1 MKCRLLRKT
10 GPAFLAIWIVV
21 FCSTSPAQKSHPP
34 HWSYQGKDGPE
45 HWGQLDP
52 AYTLCAV
59 GRAQSPININYA
71 EVSELPPLKFNYKSV
86 PLDVINNGHTIQVNY
101 PPGSTLTV
109 GRKVYMLRQFHFHH
123 PSEEYIKGRGFDLTT
138 HLVHDDGSGHLAVV
152 AILFKIGSWNAL
164 FSTVWMN
171 VPARSEKATNGP
183 SARVNATSLLPPDR
197 GYYTFQGSLTT
208 PPCSEGVV
216 WYVLKNQAT
225 LSADQVALFAKLY
238 PNNAR
243 PTQPLYGREVL
254 ETK

>member
-1 MKCRLLRKT
+1 
-10 GPAFLAIWIVV
+10 
-21 FCSTSPAQKSHPP
+21 
-34 HWSYQGKDGPE
+34 
-45 HWGQLDP
+45 
-52 AYTLCAV
+52 
-59 GRAQSPININYA
+59 
-71 EVSELPPLKFNYKSV
+71 
-86 PLDVINNGHTIQVNY
+86 
-101 PPGSTLTV
+101 
-109 GRKVYMLRQFHFHH
+109 MLRQFHFHH
-123 PSEEYIKGRGFDLTT
+123 PSEEYIKGGDFDLTA

-152 AILFKIGSWNAL
+152 AILFKTGSLNAL
-164 FSTVWMN
+164 FSAVWRN
-171 VPARSEKATNGP
+171 VPARSEKATNVP
-183 SARVNATSLLPPDR
+183 SARVNATSLLPSDR